1 MLCSCIIKQCI
12 QVLTCAKSQRGPYMA
27 GAKVDLSPQKLAKRV
42 YTYIHAA
49 LQKAV
54 FFTQ

>member
-1 MLCSCIIKQCI
+1 
-12 QVLTCAKSQRGPYMA
+12 MA

-54 FFTQ
+54 FFYSVAKSLLTS